1 MMRIRSSRTIGI
13 TFVIM
18 ASFAMMTSA
27 PAMTAP
33 NGITYDCDTAAD
45 HFSEL
50 VLPAPKGPFI
60 VRGQVKVKA
69 IAASEEYVPLTR
81 LAIMEA
87 PEKLGASSQNQAG
100 FSLAALPAG
109 KLGVKTKDKN
119 AVLHFANW
127 DERKAGSEVSHDLF
141 PLADTQDARPFSLA
155 YDGKSVV
162 AQFAGQQQTMAL
174 DVDAPVVRLIC
185 STGEF
190 LYTNLTID
198 AQ

>member
-13 TFVIM
+13 TFAIM
-18 ASFAMMTSA
+18 ESFAMMTSA
-27 PAMTAP
+27 PAMAAP

-141 PLADTQDARPFSLA
+141 P
-155 YDGKSVV
+155 
-162 AQFAGQQQTMAL
+162 QQTRKMDGLSAWPMTVNPWWRNLLASSRRWLWMWMRRLFVSSAL
-174 DVDAPVVRLIC
+174 RANFCTR
-185 STGEF
+185 T
-190 LYTNLTID
+190 
-198 AQ
+198 